1 MLFLAANSRCEGTLS
16 VLMPKTFA
24 PAASNLAIPAWYA
37 LNSVV
42 QPPVNAAGK
51 NASTTVFLPLKSE
64 SLTRPPWVDGK
75 FNSGATSPTFKC
87 VLGGATVWANRPAEA
102 SAPRKRKDKVLIRI
116 PPDENQPTTF
126 PTSRVPPN
134 RAEPRPLAPPGVAF
148 HDVLRGEVFIDLD
161 TESRLIRELN
171 VAVLDDLAIVDDQ
184 VAFSCTI
191 AVLEIE

>member
-64 SLTRPPWVDGK
+64 SLTRPPCVDGK
-75 FNSGATSPTFKC
+75 LNSGATSPTFKC
-87 VLGGATVWANRPAEA
+87 VLGGATVCANRVAVANPPS
-102 SAPRKRKDKVLIRI
+102 SAKDSVLIEI
-116 PPDENQPTTF
+116 PPDG
-126 PTSRVPPN
+126 
-134 RAEPRPLAPPGVAF
+134 L
-148 HDVLRGEVFIDLD
+148 
-161 TESRLIRELN
+161 
-171 VAVLDDLAIVDDQ
+171 
-184 VAFSCTI
+184 
-191 AVLEIE
+191 